1 VVNPLWAKSP
11 LLLLRFPGLLLSV
24 LAGSLL
30 LALAGASSPLFTS
43 SAARS
48 ALASDLEE
56 TTVFGAGATI
66 GQAGPFE
73 GRPGFGPNTQAI
85 GYQKQD
91 QILRQTLGDVP
102 NLGNRILTLL
112 GATVGVEKTGS
123 EPEQPDQAR
132 LLFRTGVLSNVERV
146 RGGRGDGVWV
156 ADTVA
161 GRLGLE
167 PGDTI
172 RVTLPNR
179 PRRVEVAV
187 DGIYAALWKSP
198 EATPYWRSLY
208 GQIYPRI
215 VDVPPPPT
223 FLVASESLF
232 KRLTRGLGQDQ
243 AQYRWEFPVEGEGLT
258 MPEAEALEQRLDQFQ
273 TEISNPDSKL
283 GHALFPQRMYRR
295 IAYDSSMSTVVSS
308 AKQTVSGIQAP
319 VELLSSAGSLV
330 AIAVIAAAAAF
341 AMVRRRVE
349 ATLLYARGMSPF
361 SIGLKTALESLLP
374 VVAGTALGLAA
385 AVALVRFL
393 GPGGAADTEALRE
406 AAKVVSLRLPVAV
419 FLLGLVAAVV
429 FLRRSERATARFGR
443 LNRVPWEI
451 VPLVLAAIAF
461 QRLSS
466 HGAFVRE
473 GDEGVSQ
480 PSVWLLLF
488 PIFFIA
494 GFAGLVAR
502 LLQRPLNALRARAD
516 SLPSA
521 PYLAVHRLAGARRL
535 AILLVTACAL
545 ALGTF
550 VYAQTVV
557 SSLEKTVVAK
567 SLLFVGSDV
576 HGVINYQQEA
586 PSGFPYPVTKTTKVL
601 RGGDLDGQQVDF
613 LAIDTG
619 SFAGAAYW
627 DASWASRSVDE
638 LMRELRSASGQT
650 LPVLVAGEG
659 ALATDELEL
668 GGARIPI
675 RVVETTTAAPAM
687 ALGRPL
693 VVADAALVE
702 RFADRAGVSNPLAAA
717 GNDTELWVKGPT
729 AAVASAL
736 AASDTHPFP
745 IVTAEEVRDNP
756 SITAV
761 TRTFGF
767 LKSLGFG
774 AGLLAVVGLVLYLQA
789 RQRSRIVSYAL
800 SRRMGL
806 ANGSHR
812 LSLAL
817 ELGTM
822 LLAALAI
829 GSALA
834 IAAAQLVL
842 GDVDPLENVPPAP
855 LFRAPVALIFAA
867 AAALAGIAL
876 VGGLLA
882 NRAAERAN
890 FAEVMRL
897 AD

>member
-1 VVNPLWAKSP
+1 LNPLWAKSP

-24 LAGSLL
+24 LAGALL

-48 ALASDLEE
+48 ALANDLEE

-73 GRPGFGPNTQAI
+73 GRPGVGPNSQAI
-85 GYQKQD
+85 GYRKQD
-91 QILRQTLGDVP
+91 EILRRSLGDVP

-112 GATVGVEKTGS
+112 GDVAAVEKTGRES
-123 EPEQPDQAR
+123 DPDEVR
-132 LLFRTGVLSNVERV
+132 LLSRTDVLANVRRV
-146 RGGRGDGVWV
+146 RGREGDGVWV

-161 GRLGLE
+161 GRLGVE

-172 RVTLPNR
+172 RVSLPNH

-187 DGIYAALWKSP
+187 DGIYEALWKSP
-198 EATPYWRSLY
+198 ETTPYWRSLY
-208 GQIYPRI
+208 GQIYTRN
-215 VDVPPPPT
+215 VDFPPPPT
-223 FLVASESLF
+223 FLIASESLF
-232 KRLTRGLGQDQ
+232 KRLTRGLGQDH
-243 AQYRWEFPVEGEGLT
+243 AQFRWEFPVEGDGLT
-258 MPEAEALEQRLDQFQ
+258 MPEAEALERRLERFQ
-273 TEISNPDSKL
+273 TEIDNPDSKL
-283 GHALFPQRMYRR
+283 GQALFPQRMFRR
-295 IAYDSSMSTVVSS
+295 IAYASAMSTVVAS
-308 AKQTVSGIQAP
+308 AKETVSGIQAP

-341 AMVRRRVE
+341 AMARRRVE

-361 SIGLKTALESLLP
+361 RIGLKAALESLLP
-374 VVAGTALGLAA
+374 VVVGTALGLAA
-385 AVALVRFL
+385 AVVLVWLL
-393 GPGGAADTEALRE
+393 GPGGAADSEAFRE
-406 AAKVVSLRLPVAV
+406 AAMAVSLRLPVAV
-419 FLLGLVAAVV
+419 FLLGLVAGVV
-429 FLRRSERATARFGR
+429 FLRRSERARARFGR

-461 QRLSS
+461 QRLST
-466 HGAFVRE
+466 HGAFVRA
-473 GDEGVSQ
+473 GEGVSQ

-494 GFAGLVAR
+494 GFAGLAAR

-535 AILLVTACAL
+535 AVLLVTACAL

-576 HGVINYQQEA
+576 HGVINYHQEA
-586 PSGFPYPVTKTTKVL
+586 PRGFPFPVTKTTKVL

-613 LAIDTG
+613 LAIDTS

-627 DASWASRSVDE
+627 DRSWASRSVDE
-638 LMRELRSASGQT
+638 LMRDLRSTSDQT
-650 LPVLVAGEG
+650 LPVLIAGEG
-659 ALATDELEL
+659 ALPSDELEL

-675 RVVETTTAAPAM
+675 RVVETTSAAPAM
-687 ALGRPL
+687 ALARPM
-693 VVADAALVE
+693 VVADVTLVE
-702 RFADRAGVSNPLAAA
+702 RFADRAGVSNPLAAT
-717 GNDTELWVKGPT
+717 GNNTELWAKGPT
-729 AAVASAL
+729 AAVASAF
-736 AASDTHPFP
+736 ATSDTHPFP

-822 LLAALAI
+822 LFAALAI
-829 GSALA
+829 GAVLA

-842 GDVDPLENVPPAP
+842 GDVDPLENIPPAP
-855 LFRAPVALIFAA
+855 LFSTPVALIFAA
-867 AAALAGIAL
+867 GAALAGIAL
-876 VGGLLA
+876 LGGLLA

>member
-1 VVNPLWAKSP
+1 VLNPLWAKSP

-24 LAGSLL
+24 LAGALL

-43 SAARS
+43 SSARS
-48 ALASDLEE
+48 ALANDLGE
-56 TTVFGAGATI
+56 TTFFGAGATI

-85 GYQKQD
+85 GYRKQD
-91 QILRQTLGDVP
+91 QILRRSLGDVP
-102 NLGNRILTLL
+102 NLGDRILTLV
-112 GATVGVEKTGS
+112 GATVGVEKTGRES
-123 EPEQPDQAR
+123 EPDQVR
-132 LLFRTGVLSNVERV
+132 LLSRTDVLANVERV
-146 RGGRGDGVWV
+146 RGRQGDGVWV

-172 RVTLPNR
+172 RVSLPNR

-187 DGIYAALWKSP
+187 DGIYKALWKSP
-198 EATPYWRSLY
+198 DTTPYWRSLY
-208 GQIYPRI
+208 GQIYPRT
-215 VDVPPPPT
+215 VDFPPPPA
-223 FLVASESLF
+223 FLIASENLF
-232 KRLTRGLGQDQ
+232 KHLTRGLGQDH

-258 MPEAEALEQRLDQFQ
+258 MPEAEALVQRLDRFQ

-283 GHALFPQRMYRR
+283 GQALFPQRMFRR
-295 IAYDSSMSTVVSS
+295 IAYDSSMSTVVAS

-341 AMVRRRVE
+341 AMARRCVE

-361 SIGLKTALESLLP
+361 RIGLKTALESLLP
-374 VVAGTALGLAA
+374 VVVGTALGLAA
-385 AVALVRFL
+385 AVALVRLL
-393 GPGGAADTEALRE
+393 GPGGAADGEALRE
-406 AAKVVSLRLPVAV
+406 AAKAVSLRLPVAL

-429 FLRRSERATARFGR
+429 FLRRSERASARFGR
-443 LNRVPWEI
+443 LGRVPWEI

-466 HGAFVRE
+466 QGAFVRE
-473 GDEGVSQ
+473 GDDGVSQ

-494 GFAGLVAR
+494 GFAGLAAR
-502 LLQRPLNALRARAD
+502 FLQRPLNGLRSRAD

-557 SSLEKTVVAK
+557 SSLEKTVAAK

-576 HGVINYQQEA
+576 HGVINHHQEA
-586 PSGFPYPVTKTTKVL
+586 PQGFPYPVTKTTKVL
-601 RGGDLDGQQVDF
+601 RGGELDGLQVDF

-638 LMRELRSASGQT
+638 LMLELRSTSGQR
-650 LPVLVAGEG
+650 LPVLIAGEG
-659 ALATDELEL
+659 APTSDELEL

-675 RVVETTTAAPAM
+675 RVVETTSAAPGM
-687 ALGRPL
+687 ALARPL
-693 VVADAALVE
+693 VLADATLVE
-702 RFADRAGVSNPLAAA
+702 RFTDTAGVSNPLAAA
-717 GNDTELWVKGPT
+717 GNDTELWAKGPT
-729 AAVASAL
+729 AAVASAF
-736 AASDTHPFP
+736 ATSDTHPFP

-806 ANGSHR
+806 GNGSHR
-812 LSLAL
+812 VSLAL

-822 LLAALAI
+822 LLTALAI
-829 GSALA
+829 GAVLA
-834 IAAAQLVL
+834 IAAAELVL
-842 GDVDPLENVPPAP
+842 GDVDPLSNIPPAP
-855 LFRAPVALIFAA
+855 LFRAPVALILAA
-867 AAALAGIAL
+867 GAALAGVAL
-876 VGGLLA
+876 LGGLLA

>member
-1 VVNPLWAKSP
+1 VLNPLWAKSP

-24 LAGSLL
+24 LSGALL

-43 SAARS
+43 SAARA

-85 GYQKQD
+85 GYRKQD
-91 QILRQTLGDVP
+91 QILRQS
-102 NLGNRILTLL
+102 LGNVPHLDDRILTLL
-112 GATVGVEKTGS
+112 GATLWVENTDRES
-123 EPEQPDQAR
+123 EPGEAR
-132 LLFRTGVLSNVERV
+132 LLSRTDILANVERV
-146 RGGRGDGVWV
+146 RGRRGNGVWI
-156 ADTVA
+156 ADTIA
-161 GRLGLE
+161 ERLGLE

-172 RVTLPNR
+172 RVRLPNR

-187 DGIYAALWKSP
+187 DGIYQALWKSR
-198 EATPYWRSLY
+198 ETTPYWRSLY
-208 GQIYPRI
+208 GQIYPRM
-215 VDVPPPPT
+215 VDFPPPPT
-223 FLVASESLF
+223 FLVASEALF
-232 KRLTRGLGQDQ
+232 KRLTRGLGQNH
-243 AQYRWEFPVEGEGLT
+243 AQYRWEFPVDGDGLT
-258 MPEAEALEQRLDQFQ
+258 MPQAEALEQRLERFQ
-273 TEISNPDSKL
+273 NEISNPDSKL

-295 IAYDSSMSTVVSS
+295 IAYDSAMSTVVAS

-319 VELLSSAGSLV
+319 VELLSTAGSLV
-330 AIAVIAAAAAF
+330 AIAVIAAAGAF
-341 AMVRRRVE
+341 AMARRRVE

-361 SIGLKTALESLLP
+361 RIGLKTALESLLP
-374 VVAGTALGLAA
+374 VVVGTALGLAV
-385 AVALVRFL
+385 AVALVRLL
-393 GPGGAADTEALRE
+393 GPGGAADGEALRE
-406 AAKVVSLRLPVAV
+406 SATAVSLRLPAAV
-419 FLLGLVAAVV
+419 FLLGLVASVV

-443 LNRVPWEI
+443 LSRVPWEI

-494 GFAGLVAR
+494 GFAGLAAR
-502 LLQRPLNALRARAD
+502 LLQWPLNALRARAD
-516 SLPSA
+516 SLSSA
-521 PYLAVHRLAGARRL
+521 PYLAVHRLAGARRF

-557 SSLEKTVVAK
+557 SSLEKTVAAK

-576 HGVINYQQEA
+576 HGVINYTQEA
-586 PSGFPYPVTKTTKVL
+586 PRGFPYPVTKTTKVPL
-601 RGGDLDGQQVDF
+601 GGDLGGLQVDF

-627 DASWASRSVDE
+627 DRSWASRSVDE
-638 LMRELRSASGQT
+638 LMRELRSTSGQR
-650 LPVLVAGEG
+650 LSVLIAGQG
-659 ALATDELEL
+659 APASAELEL
-668 GGARIPI
+668 RGASIPI
-675 RVVETTTAAPAM
+675 RVVETTSAAPGM
-687 ALGRPL
+687 AFGRPL
-693 VVADAALVE
+693 VLADAALLE
-702 RFADRAGVSNPLAAA
+702 RFADRAGVSNPLAAN
-717 GNDTELWVKGPT
+717 GNDTELWAKGPT
-729 AAVASAL
+729 AAVASAF
-736 AASDTHPFP
+736 ATSDTHPFP
-745 IVTAEEVRDNP
+745 IVTAEEVRDKP

-806 ANGSHR
+806 ANGRHR

-829 GSALA
+829 GAVLA

-842 GDVDPLENVPPAP
+842 GDVDPLENIPPAP
-855 LFRAPVALIFAA
+855 LFSAPVALIFAA
-867 AAALAGIAL
+867 GAALVGIAL
-876 VGGLLA
+876 LGGLLA
-882 NRAAERAN
+882 NRSAERAN
-890 FAEVMRL
+890 FAEMMRL

>member
-24 LAGSLL
+24 LAGALL

-85 GYQKQD
+85 GYRKQD
-91 QILRQTLGDVP
+91 EILRRSLGDVP

-112 GATVGVEKTGS
+112 GDVAAVEKTGRES
-123 EPEQPDQAR
+123 DPDEVR
-132 LLFRTGVLSNVERV
+132 LLSRTEVLANVRRV
-146 RGGRGDGVWV
+146 RGREGGGVWV

-161 GRLGLE
+161 GRLGVA

-172 RVTLPNR
+172 RVSLPNH

-187 DGIYAALWKSP
+187 DGIYEALWKSP
-198 EATPYWRSLY
+198 ETTPYWRSLY
-208 GQIYPRI
+208 GQIYTRN
-215 VDVPPPPT
+215 VDFPPPPT
-223 FLVASESLF
+223 FLIASESLF
-232 KRLTRGLGQDQ
+232 KRLTRGLGQDH
-243 AQYRWEFPVEGEGLT
+243 AQFRWEFPVEGDGLT
-258 MPEAEALEQRLDQFQ
+258 MPEAEALERRLERFQ
-273 TEISNPDSKL
+273 TEINNPDSKL
-283 GHALFPQRMYRR
+283 GQALFPQRMFRPR
-295 IAYDSSMSTVVSS
+295 IAYDSAMSTVVAS
-308 AKQTVSGIQAP
+308 AKETVSGIQAP

-341 AMVRRRVE
+341 AMARRRVE

-361 SIGLKTALESLLP
+361 RIGLKAALESLLP
-374 VVAGTALGLAA
+374 VVVGTALGLAA
-385 AVALVRFL
+385 AVVLVRLL
-393 GPGGAADTEALRE
+393 GPGGAADSEALRE
-406 AAKVVSLRLPVAV
+406 AAKAVSLRLPVAV
-419 FLLGLVAAVV
+419 FLLGLVAGVV
-429 FLRRSERATARFGR
+429 FLRRSERARVRFGR

-494 GFAGLVAR
+494 GFAGLAAR

-576 HGVINYQQEA
+576 HGVINYHQEA
-586 PSGFPYPVTKTTKVL
+586 PRGFPYPVTKTTKVL

-613 LAIDTG
+613 MAIDTG

-638 LMRELRSASGQT
+638 LMRELRSTSGQT

-668 GGARIPI
+668 GGLRIPI
-675 RVVETTTAAPAM
+675 RVVATTSAAPAM

-693 VVADAALVE
+693 IVADAALVE

-717 GNDTELWVKGPT
+717 GNDTELWAKGPT
-729 AAVASAL
+729 AAVASAF
-736 AASDTHPFP
+736 ATSDTHPFP

-817 ELGTM
+817 ELGVM

-829 GSALA
+829 GAVLA

-842 GDVDPLENVPPAP
+842 GDVDPLEDIPPAP
-855 LFRAPVALIFAA
+855 LFSAPVALILAA
-867 AAALAGIAL
+867 GVALVGIAL
-876 VGGLLA
+876 LGGLLA

>member
-1 VVNPLWAKSP
+1 VLNPLWAKSP

-24 LAGSLL
+24 LVGALL

-48 ALASDLEE
+48 ALKNDLEE

-73 GRPGFGPNTQAI
+73 GRPGVGPNTQAL
-85 GYQKQD
+85 GYREQD
-91 QILRQTLGDVP
+91 QILRRNLGDVP

-112 GATVGVEKTGS
+112 GAVATVERTGR
-123 EPEQPDQAR
+123 EPGPEEVR
-132 LLFRTGVLSNVERV
+132 LLSRTDVLANVQRV
-146 RGGRGDGVWV
+146 RGRQGDGVWV

-167 PGDTI
+167 PGDTM
-172 RVTLPNR
+172 RLSLPNN
-179 PRRVEVAV
+179 PRRVDVAV
-187 DGIYAALWKSP
+187 DGIYEALWKSP
-198 EATPYWRSLY
+198 ETTPYWRSFY
-208 GQIYPRI
+208 GQIYPRTA
-215 VDVPPPPT
+215 DFPPPPT
-223 FLVASESLF
+223 FLIASESLF
-232 KRLTRGLGQDQ
+232 KRLTRGLGQDH
-243 AQYRWEFPVEGEGLT
+243 AQFRWEFPVEGDGLT
-258 MPEAEALEQRLDQFQ
+258 MPEAEALERRLERFQ
-273 TEISNPDSKL
+273 TEIDNPDSKL
-283 GHALFPQRMYRR
+283 GQALFPQRMYRR
-295 IAYDSSMSTVVSS
+295 IAYDSAMSTVVAS
-308 AKQTVSGIQAP
+308 AKETVSGIQAP

-341 AMVRRRVE
+341 AMARRRVE

-361 SIGLKTALESLLP
+361 RIGLKAALESLLP
-374 VVAGTALGLAA
+374 VVVGTALGLAA
-385 AVALVRFL
+385 AVALVRLL
-393 GPGGAADTEALRE
+393 GPGGAADSEALRE
-406 AAKVVSLRLPVAV
+406 AAKAVSLRLPAAV
-419 FLLGLVAAVV
+419 FLLGLVAGVV
-429 FLRRSERATARFGR
+429 FLRRSERARARFGR

-461 QRLSS
+461 QRLTS
-466 HGAFVRE
+466 HGGFVRT

-494 GFAGLVAR
+494 GFAGLAAR

-516 SLPSA
+516 SLSSA

-576 HGVINYQQEA
+576 HGVINYHQET
-586 PSGFPYPVTKTTKVL
+586 PRGFPYPVTKTTKVV

-619 SFAGAAYW
+619 SFADAAYW
-627 DASWASRSVDE
+627 DRSWSSRSVDE

-650 LPVLVAGEG
+650 LPVFIAGEG
-659 ALATDELEL
+659 AVPSDELDL
-668 GGARIPI
+668 GDARIPI
-675 RVVETTTAAPAM
+675 RVVETTSAAPAM
-687 ALGRPL
+687 ALARPM
-693 VVADAALVE
+693 VVADTALVE
-702 RFADRAGVSNPLAAA
+702 RFADRAGVSNPLAAT
-717 GNDTELWVKGPT
+717 GNDTELWAKGPT
-729 AAVASAL
+729 AAVASAF

-829 GSALA
+829 GAVLA
-834 IAAAQLVL
+834 IAAALLVL
-842 GDVDPLENVPPAP
+842 GDVDPLENIPPAP
-855 LFRAPVALIFAA
+855 LFSVPLALIFAA
-867 AAALAGIAL
+867 GVALAGIAL
-876 VGGLLA
+876 LGGLLA

>member
-1 VVNPLWAKSP
+1 VNPLWAKSP

-24 LAGSLL
+24 LVGALL

-48 ALASDLEE
+48 ALANELEE
-56 TTVFGAGATI
+56 TTSYGAGATI

-73 GRPGFGPNTQAI
+73 GRQGTGPNTQAI
-85 GYQKQD
+85 GYREQD
-91 QILRQTLGDVP
+91 RILRERLKGVP
-102 NLGNRILTLL
+102 NLDNRILTLL
-112 GATVGVEKTGS
+112 GATVDVEAAGS
-123 EPEQPDQAR
+123 ELEPAQVR
-132 LLFRTGVLSNVERV
+132 LLARTDAQANVERL
-146 RGGRGDGVWV
+146 RGRPGNGVWI

-161 GRLGLE
+161 ERLRIA
-167 PGDTI
+167 PGETI
-172 RVTLPNR
+172 VMTLANR
-179 PRRVEVAV
+179 PQRVDVRV
-187 DGIYAALWKSP
+187 DGVYEALWKSP
-198 EATPYWRSLY
+198 ETTPYWRSLY
-208 GQIYPRI
+208 DQIYPRTE
-215 VDVPPPPT
+215 DFPPPAT
-223 FLVASESLF
+223 FMIASESLF
-232 KRLTRGLGQDQ
+232 KRLTRGLGQDH
-243 AQYRWEFPVEGEGLT
+243 AQYRWEFPVDGQGLT
-258 MPEAEALEQRLDQFQ
+258 MPEAEALETRLELFQ
-273 TEISNPDSKL
+273 NEISNPDSKL
-283 GHALFPQRMYRR
+283 GQALFPHRRYRR
-295 IAYDSSMSTVVSS
+295 IAYDSSLSTVVTA

-330 AIAVIAAAAAF
+330 AVAVIAAAAVF
-341 AMVRRRVE
+341 AMARRRVE

-361 SIGLKTALESLLP
+361 RIGLKSALESLLP
-374 VVAGTALGLAA
+374 VAVGTALGLGV
-385 AVALVRFL
+385 AVALVRLL
-393 GPGGAADTEALRE
+393 GPGGAADGEALRE
-406 AAKVVSLRLPVAV
+406 AAKAVALRLPVAV
-419 FLLGLVAAVV
+419 ALLGLVAAVV
-429 FLRRSERATARFGR
+429 FLRRSERTTARFGR
-443 LNRVPWEI
+443 LNRIPWEI
-451 VPLVLAAIAF
+451 VPLALAAVAF

-466 HGAFVRE
+466 HGAFVQHV
-473 GDEGVSQ
+473 DEGVSQ

-494 GFAGLVAR
+494 GFAGLAAR

-557 SSLEKTVVAK
+557 SSLEKTVTAK

-576 HGVINYQQEA
+576 NGAINHHQE
-586 PSGFPYPVTKTTKVL
+586 PPKSFPYPVTKTTKIA
-601 RGGDLDGQQVDF
+601 RGGDLAGLQVDV
-613 LAIDTG
+613 LAIDTA
-619 SFAGAAYW
+619 SFARAAYW
-627 DASWASRSVDE
+627 DGSWASRSVDD
-638 LMRELRSASGQT
+638 LMRELGSESSGRI
-650 LPVLVAGEG
+650 PVLVAGEG
-659 ALATDELEL
+659 AAASDALEL
-668 GGARIPI
+668 GNLTLPI
-675 RVVETTTAAPAM
+675 RIVETTSAAPGM
-687 ALGRPL
+687 SLGRPL

-702 RFADRAGVSNPLAAA
+702 GFADRAGASSPLAAG
-717 GNDTELWVKGPT
+717 GNATELWAKGPT
-729 AAVASAL
+729 AAVA
-736 AASDTHPFP
+736 AAFASSETHPFP
-745 IVTAEEVRDNP
+745 VLTAEEVRDNP

-817 ELGTM
+817 ELGVM

-829 GSALA
+829 GAILA

-842 GDVDPLENVPPAP
+842 GDVDPLANIPPEP
-855 LFRAPVALIFAA
+855 LFRAPVALIVAA
-867 AAALAGIAL
+867 GAALAGIAL
-876 VGGLLA
+876 LGGLLA
-882 NRAAERAN
+882 NRSAERAN
-890 FAEVMRL
+890 FAQVMRL

>member
-24 LAGSLL
+24 LAGALL

-48 ALASDLEE
+48 ALASELED
-56 TTVFGAGATI
+56 TTVYGAGVTI

-73 GRPGFGPNTQAI
+73 GRSDSGPNTQAV
-85 GYQKQD
+85 GYRKQD
-91 QILRQTLGDVP
+91 GILRQSLADVP
-102 NLGNRILTLL
+102 NLGDRVLTLL
-112 GATVGVEKTGS
+112 GATVAVETTGG
-123 EPEQPDQAR
+123 EPEPSQAR
-132 LLFRTGVLSNVERV
+132 LLFRTDVLANLERV
-146 RGGRGDGVWV
+146 RGREGGGVWV

-161 GRLGLE
+161 ARLRLE

-172 RVTLPNR
+172 RVSLPNR
-179 PRRVEVAV
+179 PRGVDVGV
-187 DGIYAALWKSP
+187 DGIYEALWKTP
-198 EATPYWRSLY
+198 ETTPYWRSLY
-208 GQIYPRI
+208 GQIYPRSI
-215 VDVPPPPT
+215 DAPPPAT
-223 FLVASESLF
+223 FLIASETLF
-232 KRLTRGLGQDQ
+232 KRLTRGLGQDH
-243 AQYRWEFPVEGEGLT
+243 AQYRWEFPVDAEGLT
-258 MPEAEALEQRLDQFQ
+258 MPGAKALEVRLERFQ

-283 GHALFPQRMYRR
+283 GQALFPQRRFRR
-295 IAYDSSMSTVVSS
+295 IAYDSSLSTVVAS
-308 AKQTVSGIQAP
+308 AKETVSGIQAP
-319 VELLSSAGSLV
+319 VALLSSAGSLV
-330 AIAVIAAAAAF
+330 AVAVIAAAAAF
-341 AMVRRRVE
+341 AMARRRVE

-361 SIGLKTALESLLP
+361 RVGLKTALESLLP
-374 VVAGTALGLAA
+374 VVAGTALGLATA
-385 AVALVRFL
+385 IVLVRLL
-393 GPGGAADTEALRE
+393 GPGGAADGEALWE
-406 AAKVVSLRLPVAV
+406 AGKAVSLRLPAAV

-443 LNRVPWEI
+443 LNRVPWEL

-466 HGAFVRE
+466 QGAFVRE
-473 GDEGVSQ
+473 GGDGISQ

-488 PIFFIA
+488 PIFFIS
-494 GFAGLVAR
+494 GFAGLAAR
-502 LLQRPLNALRARAD
+502 FLQRPLNAFRARAD

-576 HGVINYQQEA
+576 HGVINYHQEA
-586 PSGFPYPVTKTTKVL
+586 PQRFPHPVTKTTKVL
-601 RGGDLDGQQVDF
+601 RGGELDGLQVDL
-613 LAIDTG
+613 LAIDTD
-619 SFAGAAYW
+619 SFAAASYW
-627 DASWASRSVDE
+627 DSSWASRSVEE
-638 LMRELRSASGQT
+638 LMRELGSTAGERLS
-650 LPVLVAGEG
+650 VFVAGEG
-659 ALATDELEL
+659 APGSDELEL

-675 RVVETTTAAPAM
+675 RVVETTSAAPGM

-702 RFADRAGVSNPLAAA
+702 RFAASAGVSSPLAAA
-717 GNDTELWVKGPT
+717 GNATELWAKGPT
-729 AAVASAL
+729 AAVASAF

-745 IVTAEEVRDNP
+745 VVTAEEVRDTP

-767 LKSLGFG
+767 LKSLGVG

-812 LSLAL
+812 VSLAL
-817 ELGTM
+817 EVGTM

-829 GSALA
+829 GAVLAL
-834 IAAAQLVL
+834 AAAQLVL
-842 GDVDPLENVPPAP
+842 GDVDPLENIPPAP
-855 LFRAPVALIFAA
+855 LFRVPVALILGAG
-867 AAALAGIAL
+867 AALAGIAL
-876 VGGLLA
+876 LGGFLA
-882 NRAAERAN
+882 NRAAERAD